1 MYRVLVVDDEKLER
15 DGIRFLLSM
24 EEGEWEIYEAANGKL
39 ALNELRKHPVD
50 LMLTDIKMPHMDGLE
65 LSKKAR
71 EEYPDLEIIIF
82 SGYGDFAFAQEAI
95 RYGVTD
101 YVLKPV
107 DPDRFHDTIQ
117 KIQKEI
123 ASRKNKEQQSIKE
136 KSFLQQYFLLG
147 YIYSGDQERLKEAE
161 GIVDFSVWEQWH
173 CAILIESD
181 EAFFDSASDEVPLEI
196 REELRRSFFYL
207 NLNGRQ
213 SLLLFK
219 DDGLE
224 LSKKAREEYP
234 DLEII
239 IFSGYGDFAFAQEAI
254 RYGVTDYVLK
264 PVDPDR
270 FHDTIQKIQKEIAS
284 RKNKEQQ
291 SIKEKSF
298 LQQYFLLGYIYS
310 GDQERLKEA
319 EGIVDFSV
327 WEQWH
332 CAILIES
339 DEAFFDSASDEVPL
353 EIREELRRSFFYLNL
368 NGRQSLLLF
377 KDVYCDYVLVAKNV
391 YNLLKR
397 LHPVRFHLA
406 VSRRFDGYQELPEIM
421 EQLEQQMEEKFY
433 HPDIH
438 VYTSEEDEEKNTGEE
453 EQDSRL
459 MEKISEDISRKD
471 VKQLWSHFRSLASK
485 YQSNTQFSAM
495 YVKFVFS
502 NVIRELFQENRF
514 AGEHRLDLEVD
525 HLYGCSTIQEIIE
538 VTEKNI
544 RQYEEFLDRSMSESR
559 DEVAAVKNYIYNHY
573 AEDLNLETLA
583 EKVYLSSG
591 YLSFIFKKET
601 GMNLNRFIRVFRM
614 EKAKELLRTTNM
626 KVAMVSEQVGFA
638 NSSYFCRS
646 FREYYGSSPE
656 SYRKGNNEDEES
668 SEEV

>member
-50 LMLTDIKMPHMDGLE
+50 LMLTDIKMPHM
-65 LSKKAR
+65 
-71 EEYPDLEIIIF
+71 
-82 SGYGDFAFAQEAI
+82 
-95 RYGVTD
+95 
-101 YVLKPV
+101 
-107 DPDRFHDTIQ
+107 
-117 KIQKEI
+117 
-123 ASRKNKEQQSIKE
+123 
-136 KSFLQQYFLLG
+136 
-147 YIYSGDQERLKEAE
+147 
-161 GIVDFSVWEQWH
+161 
-173 CAILIESD
+173 
-181 EAFFDSASDEVPLEI
+181 
-196 REELRRSFFYL
+196 
-207 NLNGRQ
+207 
-213 SLLLFK
+213 
-219 DDGLE
+219 DGLE

-438 VYTSEEDEEKNTGEE
+438 VYTSEEDEEK
-453 EQDSRL
+453 
-459 MEKISEDISRKD
+459 
-471 VKQLWSHFRSLASK
+471 K
-485 YQSNTQFSAM
+485 YRRRGAG
-495 YVKFVFS
+495 
-502 NVIRELFQENRF
+502 FQ
-514 AGEHRLDLEVD
+514 A
-525 HLYGCSTIQEIIE
+525 YG
-538 VTEKNI
+538 KNL
-544 RQYEEFLDRSMSESR
+544 RRYFQKGCE
-559 DEVAAVKNYIYNHY
+559 AAVEPFPQPGIQISVQYPVFGHVCEICFFQCDKG
-573 AEDLNLETLA
+573 A
-583 EKVYLSSG
+583 VSG
-591 YLSFIFKKET
+591 ES
-601 GMNLNRFIRVFRM
+601 
-614 EKAKELLRTTNM
+614 
-626 KVAMVSEQVGFA
+626 
-638 NSSYFCRS
+638 FCRRAQAGS
-646 FREYYGSSPE
+646 GGGSSVWLFYH
-656 SYRKGNNEDEES
+656 SGDH
-668 SEEV
+668 

>member
-219 DDGLE
+219 D
-224 LSKKAREEYP
+224 
-234 DLEII
+234 
-239 IFSGYGDFAFAQEAI
+239 
-254 RYGVTDYVLK
+254 
-264 PVDPDR
+264 
-270 FHDTIQKIQKEIAS
+270 
-284 RKNKEQQ
+284 
-291 SIKEKSF
+291 
-298 LQQYFLLGYIYS
+298 
-310 GDQERLKEA
+310 
-319 EGIVDFSV
+319 
-327 WEQWH
+327 
-332 CAILIES
+332 
-339 DEAFFDSASDEVPL
+339 
-353 EIREELRRSFFYLNL
+353 
-368 NGRQSLLLF
+368 
-377 KDVYCDYVLVAKNV
+377 VYCDYVLVAKNV

-406 VSRRFDGYQELPEIM
+406 VSRRFAGYQELPEIM

-438 VYTSEEDEEKNTGEE
+438 VYTTEEDEEKNTGEE

-502 NVIRELFQENRF
+502 NVIQELFQENQFSEERKLDH
-514 AGEHRLDLEVD
+514 EVERLYSCTNLKQI
-525 HLYGCSTIQEIIE
+525 LAITQE
-538 VTEKNI
+538 NI
-544 RQYEEFLDRSMSESR
+544 KEYEEFLERSMSDSR
-559 DEVAAVKNYIYNHY
+559 DEVASVKNYIYQHY
-573 AEDLNLETLA
+573 AEDLSLETLA

-601 GMNLNRFIRVFRM
+601 GMNLNRFIRVVRM
-614 EKAKELLRTTNM
+614 EKAKELLCNSNM
-626 KVAMVSEQVGFA
+626 KVAQVSEQVGIP
-638 NSSYFCRS
+638 NVSYFCRS

-656 SYRKGNNEDEES
+656 SYRKGTGEEDENTGSHKE
-668 SEEV
+668 

>member
-50 LMLTDIKMPHMDGLE
+50 LMLTDIKMPHM
-65 LSKKAR
+65 
-71 EEYPDLEIIIF
+71 
-82 SGYGDFAFAQEAI
+82 
-95 RYGVTD
+95 
-101 YVLKPV
+101 
-107 DPDRFHDTIQ
+107 
-117 KIQKEI
+117 
-123 ASRKNKEQQSIKE
+123 
-136 KSFLQQYFLLG
+136 
-147 YIYSGDQERLKEAE
+147 
-161 GIVDFSVWEQWH
+161 
-173 CAILIESD
+173 
-181 EAFFDSASDEVPLEI
+181 
-196 REELRRSFFYL
+196 
-207 NLNGRQ
+207 
-213 SLLLFK
+213 
-219 DDGLE
+219 DGLE

-544 RQYEEFLDRSMSESR
+544 HQYEEFLDRSMSESR

-656 SYRKGNNEDEES
+656 SYRKGNNEDDES
-668 SEEV
+668 SEEVKLYEIPVQADKSSCGGIPGADDCVGTV

>member
-181 EAFFDSASDEVPLEI
+181 ESFFDSASDEVPLEI
-196 REELRRSFFYL
+196 
-207 NLNGRQ
+207 Q
-213 SLLLFK
+213 
-219 DDGLE
+219 
-224 LSKKAREEYP
+224 
-234 DLEII
+234 
-239 IFSGYGDFAFAQEAI
+239 
-254 RYGVTDYVLK
+254 
-264 PVDPDR
+264 
-270 FHDTIQKIQKEIAS
+270 
-284 RKNKEQQ
+284 
-291 SIKEKSF
+291 
-298 LQQYFLLGYIYS
+298 
-310 GDQERLKEA
+310 
-319 EGIVDFSV
+319 
-327 WEQWH
+327 
-332 CAILIES
+332 
-339 DEAFFDSASDEVPL
+339 
-353 EIREELRRSFFYLNL
+353 EELRRSFFYLNL

-377 KDVYCDYVLVAKNV
+377 KDVYCDYTLVAKNV
-391 YNLLKR
+391 YSILKR

-406 VSRRFDGYQELPEIM
+406 VSRRFDGYRELPGIM

-438 VYTSEEDEEKNTGEE
+438 VYTSEEEEEKNTGEE

-514 AGEHRLDLEVD
+514 AGEHRLD
-525 HLYGCSTIQEIIE
+525 
-538 VTEKNI
+538 
-544 RQYEEFLDRSMSESR
+544 
-559 DEVAAVKNYIYNHY
+559 
-573 AEDLNLETLA
+573 LETLA

-656 SYRKGNNEDEES
+656 SYRKGNNEDEEA

>member
-219 DDGLE
+219 D
-224 LSKKAREEYP
+224 
-234 DLEII
+234 
-239 IFSGYGDFAFAQEAI
+239 
-254 RYGVTDYVLK
+254 
-264 PVDPDR
+264 
-270 FHDTIQKIQKEIAS
+270 
-284 RKNKEQQ
+284 
-291 SIKEKSF
+291 
-298 LQQYFLLGYIYS
+298 
-310 GDQERLKEA
+310 
-319 EGIVDFSV
+319 
-327 WEQWH
+327 
-332 CAILIES
+332 
-339 DEAFFDSASDEVPL
+339 
-353 EIREELRRSFFYLNL
+353 
-368 NGRQSLLLF
+368 
-377 KDVYCDYVLVAKNV
+377 VYCDYVLVAKNV

-406 VSRRFDGYQELPEIM
+406 VSR
-421 EQLEQQMEEKFY
+421 
-433 HPDIH
+433 
-438 VYTSEEDEEKNTGEE
+438 
-453 EQDSRL
+453 
-459 MEKISEDISRKD
+459 
-471 VKQLWSHFRSLASK
+471 
-485 YQSNTQFSAM
+485 
-495 YVKFVFS
+495 
-502 NVIRELFQENRF
+502 RF

-656 SYRKGNNEDEES
+656 SYRKGNNEDEEA

>member
-181 EAFFDSASDEVPLEI
+181 EAFFDSASDEVPI
-196 REELRRSFFYL
+196 
-207 NLNGRQ
+207 
-213 SLLLFK
+213 
-219 DDGLE
+219 
-224 LSKKAREEYP
+224 
-234 DLEII
+234 
-239 IFSGYGDFAFAQEAI
+239 
-254 RYGVTDYVLK
+254 
-264 PVDPDR
+264 
-270 FHDTIQKIQKEIAS
+270 
-284 RKNKEQQ
+284 
-291 SIKEKSF
+291 
-298 LQQYFLLGYIYS
+298 
-310 GDQERLKEA
+310 
-319 EGIVDFSV
+319 
-327 WEQWH
+327 
-332 CAILIES
+332 
-339 DEAFFDSASDEVPL
+339 

-406 VSRRFDGYQELPEIM
+406 VAGVLTDIRNCRKSWNSWSSRW
-421 EQLEQQMEEKFY
+421 K
-433 HPDIH
+433 
-438 VYTSEEDEEKNTGEE
+438 KNF
-453 EQDSRL
+453 
-459 MEKISEDISRKD
+459 I
-471 VKQLWSHFRSLASK
+471 
-485 YQSNTQFSAM
+485 
-495 YVKFVFS
+495 
-502 NVIRELFQENRF
+502 IR
-514 AGEHRLDLEVD
+514 
-525 HLYGCSTIQEIIE
+525 I
-538 VTEKNI
+538 
-544 RQYEEFLDRSMSESR
+544 SMSTPARRTRKKIPEKRSR
-559 DEVAAVKNYIYNHY
+559 IPGLWK
-573 AEDLNLETLA
+573 
-583 EKVYLSSG
+583 KSQK
-591 YLSFIFKKET
+591 IFPE
-601 GMNLNRFIRVFRM
+601 RM
-614 EKAKELLRTTNM
+614 
-626 KVAMVSEQVGFA
+626 
-638 NSSYFCRS
+638 
-646 FREYYGSSPE
+646 
-656 SYRKGNNEDEES
+656 
-668 SEEV
+668 